1 MTHGKK
7 MKKLLHYCWL
17 GPNDLPN
24 KEAKCIETWKEVLPD
39 YQLKLWNEQSFDLVS
54 NSFAA
59 QAYKNSA
66 YAFASDYARTRALYD
81 HGGLYLDT
89 DVEILEGFRE
99 IANINKC
106 FLGFET
112 RSKIGTAVMCFTPQH
127 PVIKEFLDFYERNDF
142 VDERGNFNTIAN
154 VSILTDILTT
164 RGLKADGTRQKID
177 GIEIFPRE
185 FFYPKKISDQQ
196 FRITEDTAA
205 VHKCSN
211 SWMTERERVRGK
223 NPLWINIMRPLLRGL
238 KNTGKRFLGE
248 DLIQE
253 IEVQVRN
260 KLK

>member
-1 MTHGKK
+1 MTHGEK

-24 KEAKCIETWKEVLPD
+24 KEATCIETWKEVLPD

-59 QAYKNSA
+59 QAYTNSA

-142 VDERGNFNTIAN
+142 VDERG
-154 VSILTDILTT
+154 
-164 RGLKADGTRQKID
+164 
-177 GIEIFPRE
+177 
-185 FFYPKKISDQQ
+185 
-196 FRITEDTAA
+196 
-205 VHKCSN
+205 
-211 SWMTERERVRGK
+211 
-223 NPLWINIMRPLLRGL
+223 
-238 KNTGKRFLGE
+238 
-248 DLIQE
+248 
-253 IEVQVRN
+253 
-260 KLK
+260 KL